1 MPGHDGVV
9 PVAAMPCGGA
19 RGCRYRSK
27 VSMMTMCP
35 PQHGHG
41 GRTSVGSS
49 IGSVW
54 GGGATFSNW
63 RARARLVLRAEL
75 ASSP

>member
-1 MPGHDGVV
+1 MPGHDVVV
-9 PVAAMPCGGA
+9 PVDTMPCGGA
-19 RGCRYRSK
+19 RGCRQRSK
-27 VSMMTMCP
+27 VRVMTMCP

-49 IGSVW
+49 TGSAS
-54 GGGATFSNW
+54 GGDTTFSNW